1 MGYTGSVVTLR
12 RFLQTLKPERQRL
25 RKLTVRFE
33 TPPGKQ
39 AQADWAYAGRF
50 PDPSGHVLPV
60 YIFIMVLSFSRM
72 LYVEFTSSMKLPA
85 LIQCHLNAFQF
96 LAGWPLEILYDNM
109 KQVRLGPTELNPL
122 FLDFAHHYGVAVK
135 THRIR
140 RPRTKGKVERMV
152 DYVKDSFLNGRSF
165 ADLPDLNTQ
174 GRHWLNYT
182 ANVRLHATTGQRPID
197 LWPQEKLTPLTSVPP
212 YVLCEMVS
220 RKAGFDGF
228 VRFDK
233 SRYSLPP
240 DYAGRTVCIGRQEQ
254 KIIIRVQDMIVA
266 EHPPAPKAGST
277 VADPVHL
284 AALWKLS
291 LENTK
296 TPLPSWRLTFDQQVA
311 STPL

>member
-1 MGYTGSVVTLR
+1 MFTL
-12 RFLQTLKPERQRL
+12 
-25 RKLTVRFE
+25 V
-33 TPPGKQ
+33 
-39 AQADWAYAGRF
+39 AA
-50 PDPSGHVLPV
+50 LP
-60 YIFIMVLSFSRM
+60 

-109 KQVRLGPTELNPL
+109 KQIRLGPTELNPL

-152 DYVKDSFLNGRSF
+152 DYVKDNFLNGRSF

-174 GRHWLNYT
+174 GRHWLNHT
-182 ANVRLHATTGQRPID
+182 ANVRIHATTGQRPID
-197 LWPQEKLTPLTSVPP
+197 LWPQENLTALTSVPP
-212 YVLCEMVS
+212 YGLCEMVS

-228 VRFDK
+228 VRFDR
-233 SRYSLPP
+233 SRYSVPP
-240 DYAGRTVCIGRQEQ
+240 DYAGQTVCIGRQEQ

-311 STPL
+311 STPLDLYQEASS